1 VTPAASKPEEVAMVE
16 DVDVESA
23 RLAVVRGD
31 VGVVAEVEAK
41 VVRRWVAKGEG
52 VREVRGGSSRRRE
65 R

>member
-1 VTPAASKPEEVAMVE
+1 MVE
-16 DVDVESA
+16 DVDVESL

-52 VREVRGGSSRRRE
+52 MREVRGGSSRRRE

>member
-1 VTPAASKPEEVAMVE
+1 MVE

-52 VREVRGGSSRRRE
+52 VREVRGGSSRRIE

>member
-1 VTPAASKPEEVAMVE
+1 MAPAASRPEEVAIAE
-16 DVDVESA
+16 DVDVESL

-31 VGVVAEVEAK
+31 VGVVVEVEAK

-52 VREVRGGSSRRRE
+52 VREVRGGSSRKRE